1 MTFRNNKSIFVP
13 ELKKTDIY
21 EAAGVSRRTN
31 DRVEGAVGESTKGD
45 PAGLAG
51 WLVQRGRAGV
61 TDSSFP
67 SYFSLPPFFSLF
79 FFMTLKTMSK
89 EAIANGTA
97 GAAHDESVGTRQD
110 PALALEVGT
119 PQQETAE
126 DADGSSPLGESA
138 APNQQEVGVSGSAT
152 GDVSVTGDWDA

>member
-67 SYFSLPPFFSLF
+67 SYFLFPLF
-79 FFMTLKTMSK
+79 FLFSFL
-89 EAIANGTA
+89 
-97 GAAHDESVGTRQD
+97 
-110 PALALEVGT
+110 
-119 PQQETAE
+119 
-126 DADGSSPLGESA
+126 
-138 APNQQEVGVSGSAT
+138 
-152 GDVSVTGDWDA
+152 